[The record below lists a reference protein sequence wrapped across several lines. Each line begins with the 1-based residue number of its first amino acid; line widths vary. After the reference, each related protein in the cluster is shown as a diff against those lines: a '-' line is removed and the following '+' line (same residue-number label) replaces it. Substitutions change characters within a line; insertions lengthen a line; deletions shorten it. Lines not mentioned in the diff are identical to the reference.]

1 MRTILLALDVLR
13 PVMLAAGA
21 LRQAE
26 QYPRDAHH
34 GCRLVCSFCALP
46 LLPLPSAASDPI
58 QPGMATQIYQ

>member
-34 GCRLVCSFCALP
+34 ECRLVWFFLCP
-46 LLPLPSAASDPI
+46 VGLLPLPSAAASSPE
-58 QPGMATQIYQ
+58 QT